1 MKGEAALQTPTKE
14 RTQTVCLSGS
24 SNIEGK
30 RSPEDLLLPLP
41 ARRHIFSII
50 AFCIGSSHQ
59 SFLTIQLTANMSLG
73 MGMGFG
79 GGPSAHTDVLSAS
92 PEDVPSKLRLVE
104 EIKSRGRRC
113 VGCKAYPD
121 AASLYTKGIE
131 VLSSISGDESAK
143 KDSAILYSNRS
154 LVLLNM
160 GKVSEALE
168 SADSAVENDPS
179 YVKAH
184 WRRGQACNAIGNNAD
199 ALASFEKAL
208 SLEPAN
214 KTLKR
219 EVEAAKV
226 KKEQEEKLLAAAKE
240 AKEAEAEVA
249 EPPKAAAPAK
259 KDAVK
264 PASSTKSTASAKP
277 SNNDVKEDG
286 DTDLFTKS
294 DHVRGYKIRSDGKKT
309 SFFDREISDETKQL
323 IGDIAPKR
331 IDSNNPTED
340 NAPKPLPVAEGTS
353 AWNKAGT
360 WEERDVT
367 SWAKETLEAALLT
380 AEYVLPEGSPSPG
393 ARATVSKVSKFEGHA
408 SYATVRGKKRYIY
421 EFAFTLD
428 WVLTL
433 GDDHTKTCH
442 GKVTFPDVDGTVE
455 LGDGYDIVDYHVDG
469 SSPAGTGPL
478 LQRFVRDGGLRESI
492 HNKIDDWVRLLR
504 ATY

>member
-1 MKGEAALQTPTKE
+1 
-14 RTQTVCLSGS
+14 
-24 SNIEGK
+24 
-30 RSPEDLLLPLP
+30 
-41 ARRHIFSII
+41 
-50 AFCIGSSHQ
+50 
-59 SFLTIQLTANMSLG
+59 MSLG

-79 GGPSAHTDVLSAS
+79 GVPSAHTDVLSAS

-104 EIKSRGRRC
+104 EIKSRGRAC
-113 VGCKAYPD
+113 VGCKNYPD

-131 VLSSISGDESAK
+131 VLSSITDDESAK
-143 KDSAILYSNRS
+143 KEAAILYSNRS
-154 LVLLNM
+154 LVLLQM

-168 SADSAVENDPS
+168 SADSACENDPT

-184 WRRGQACNAIGNNAD
+184 WRRGQACNALGNTAD
-199 ALASFEKAL
+199 ALASFERAL

-214 KTLKR
+214 KALKR
-219 EVEAAKV
+219 EVEAAKA

-240 AKEAEAEVA
+240 AKEAEAEADIA
-249 EPPKAAAPAK
+249 EPPKLVSPAK
-259 KDAVK
+259 KEAAKANTTK
-264 PASSTKSTASAKP
+264 PTSSAKS
-277 SNNDVKEDG
+277 SNKNSVKEDE
-286 DTDLFTKS
+286 DTDLFTSS

-309 SFFDREISDETKQL
+309 SFFDREISEESKQL

-331 IDSNNPTED
+331 IDPNAPTED
-340 NAPKPLPVAEGTS
+340 NAPKPLPVTEGTS

-380 AEYVLPEGSPSPG
+380 SEYILPEGSPSPG

-478 LQRFVRDGGLRESI
+478 LQRFIRDGGLRESI

>member
-1 MKGEAALQTPTKE
+1 
-14 RTQTVCLSGS
+14 
-24 SNIEGK
+24 
-30 RSPEDLLLPLP
+30 
-41 ARRHIFSII
+41 
-50 AFCIGSSHQ
+50 
-59 SFLTIQLTANMSLG
+59 
-73 MGMGFG
+73 MGFG

-104 EIKSRGRRC
+104 EIKSRGRSC
-113 VGCKAYPD
+113 VGCKNYPD
-121 AASLYTKGIE
+121 AETLYTKGIE
-131 VLSSISGDESAK
+131 VLSSISGDESVK
-143 KDSAILYSNRS
+143 KDAAILYSNRS
-154 LVLLNM
+154 LVLLQM

-168 SADSAVENDPS
+168 SADSACEKDPT

-184 WRRGQACNAIGNNAD
+184 WRRGQACNAIGNTAD
-199 ALASFEKAL
+199 ALASFERAL
-208 SLEPAN
+208 SLEPTN

-240 AKEAEAEVA
+240 AKEAETEAAIA
-249 EPPKAAAPAK
+249 EPQKKAATPAK
-259 KDAVK
+259 KDVVK
-264 PASSTKSTASAKP
+264 TNTSKPTSSTKP
-277 SNNDVKEDG
+277 SNNDMKEDG
-286 DTDLFTKS
+286 DTDLFTSS

-309 SFFDREISDETKQL
+309 SYFDREISEETKQL

-331 IDSNNPTED
+331 IDPNAPTED
-340 NAPKPLPVAEGTS
+340 NVPTPLPVTEGTS

-380 AEYVLPEGSPSPG
+380 SEYVLPEGSPSPG
-393 ARATVSKVSKFEGHA
+393 ARAAVSKVSKFEGHA

-421 EFAFTLD
+421 EFQFTLD

-442 GKVTFPDVDGTVE
+442 GKMTFPDVDGTVE
-455 LGDGYDIVDYHVDG
+455 LGDGYDVVDYHVDG

-478 LQRFVRDGGLRESI
+478 LERFVRDGGLRDNI

>member
-1 MKGEAALQTPTKE
+1 
-14 RTQTVCLSGS
+14 
-24 SNIEGK
+24 
-30 RSPEDLLLPLP
+30 
-41 ARRHIFSII
+41 
-50 AFCIGSSHQ
+50 
-59 SFLTIQLTANMSLG
+59 MSLG
-73 MGMGFG
+73 MSMGFG

-92 PEDVPSKLRLVE
+92 PDDVTSKLKLVE
-104 EIKSRGRRC
+104 EIKSRGRAC
-113 VGCKAYPD
+113 VGGKNYPD

-131 VLSSISGDESAK
+131 VLSSMDDESAK
-143 KDSAILYSNRS
+143 KEAAILYSNRS
-154 LVLLNM
+154 LVLLQM

-168 SADSAVENDPS
+168 SADAACEQDPT

-184 WRRGQACNAIGNNAD
+184 WRRGQACNACANTTD
-199 ALASFEKAL
+199 ALASFERAL

-214 KTLKR
+214 KALKR
-219 EVEAAKV
+219 EVEAAKE

-240 AKEAEAEVA
+240 LKEANADAEEVT
-249 EPPKAAAPAK
+249 EPPKAVTSAK

-264 PASSTKSTASAKP
+264 SNTTKPTSSAESK
-277 SNNDVKEDG
+277 NNDVKEDG
-286 DTDLFTKS
+286 DPDIFTQS

-309 SFFDREISDETKQL
+309 SYFDREISDDTKQL

-331 IDSNNPTED
+331 IDPNAPTD
-340 NAPKPLPVAEGTS
+340 DAPKPLPVTEGTS

-367 SWAKETLEAALLT
+367 PWAKETLEAALRT
-380 AEYVLPEGSPSPG
+380 SEYVLPEGSPSPG
-393 ARATVSKVSKFEGHA
+393 AHAAVSKISKFEGHA
-408 SYATVRGKKRYIY
+408 SFATVRGKKRYIY

-433 GDDHTKTCH
+433 GDDHAQTCH

-478 LQRFVRDGGLRESI
+478 LERFVRDGGLRVGI
-492 HNKIDDWVRLLR
+492 HNAIDDWVRLFR

>member
-1 MKGEAALQTPTKE
+1 
-14 RTQTVCLSGS
+14 
-24 SNIEGK
+24 
-30 RSPEDLLLPLP
+30 
-41 ARRHIFSII
+41 
-50 AFCIGSSHQ
+50 
-59 SFLTIQLTANMSLG
+59 MSLG
-73 MGMGFG
+73 MGGFG
-79 GGPSAHTDVLSAS
+79 GVPSAHTDVLSAS

-104 EIKSRGRRC
+104 EIKSRGRAC
-113 VGCKAYPD
+113 VGCKNYPD

-131 VLSSISGDESAK
+131 VLSSITDGDSAK
-143 KDSAILYSNRS
+143 KEAAILYSNRS
-154 LVLLNM
+154 LVLLQM

-168 SADSAVENDPS
+168 SADSACENDPT

-184 WRRGQACNAIGNNAD
+184 WRRGQACNALGHTAD
-199 ALASFEKAL
+199 ALASFERAL

-214 KTLKR
+214 KALKR
-219 EVEAAKV
+219 EIEAAKA
-226 KKEQEEKLLAAAKE
+226 KKEHEEKLLAAAKE
-240 AKEAEAEVA
+240 AKEAETAAEIA
-249 EPPKAAAPAK
+249 EPPKLVAPAK
-259 KDAVK
+259 KEASKANTTK
-264 PASSTKSTASAKP
+264 PTSSAKS
-277 SNNDVKEDG
+277 SNKNSVKEDQ
-286 DTDLFTKS
+286 DTDLFTSS

-309 SFFDREISDETKQL
+309 SFFDREISEESKQL

-331 IDSNNPTED
+331 IDPNAPTED
-340 NAPKPLPVAEGTS
+340 NAPKPLPVTEGTS

-367 SWAKETLEAALLT
+367 SWGKETLEAALLT
-380 AEYVLPEGSPSPG
+380 SEYILPEGSPSPG

-478 LQRFVRDGGLRESI
+478 LERFVRDGGLRESI
-492 HNKIDDWVRLLR
+492 HTKIDDWVRLLR

>member
-1 MKGEAALQTPTKE
+1 MWEAALLARGSWRLASVRSKE
-14 RTQTVCLSGS
+14 KDLLKSLRLRH
-24 SNIEGK
+24 NLIFIIALA
-30 RSPEDLLLPLP
+30 LLLP
-41 ARRHIFSII
+41 ITTKSTV
-50 AFCIGSSHQ
+50 S
-59 SFLTIQLTANMSLG
+59 MSLG

-79 GGPSAHTDVLSAS
+79 GVPSAHTDVLSAS

-104 EIKSRGRRC
+104 EIKSRGRSC
-113 VGCKAYPD
+113 VGCKNYPD

-131 VLSSISGDESAK
+131 VLSSITGDESAK
-143 KDSAILYSNRS
+143 KEAAILYSNRS
-154 LVLLNM
+154 LVLLQM

-168 SADSAVENDPS
+168 SADSACENDPT

-184 WRRGQACNAIGNNAD
+184 WRRGQACNALGNTAD
-199 ALASFEKAL
+199 ALASFERAL

-214 KTLKR
+214 KALKR
-219 EVEAAKV
+219 EVEAAKA

-240 AKEAEAEVA
+240 AKEAEAEAEIA
-249 EPPKAAAPAK
+249 EPPKLVAPAK
-259 KDAVK
+259 KETANANTTK
-264 PASSTKSTASAKP
+264 PTSSAKS
-277 SNNDVKEDG
+277 SNKNSVKEDE
-286 DTDLFTKS
+286 DTDLFTSS

-309 SFFDREISDETKQL
+309 SFFDREISEESKQL

-331 IDSNNPTED
+331 IDPNAPTED
-340 NAPKPLPVAEGTS
+340 NAPKPLPVTEGTS

-380 AEYVLPEGSPSPG
+380 SEYILPEGSPSPG

-478 LQRFVRDGGLRESI
+478 LARFVRDGGLRESI

>member
-1 MKGEAALQTPTKE
+1 
-14 RTQTVCLSGS
+14 
-24 SNIEGK
+24 
-30 RSPEDLLLPLP
+30 
-41 ARRHIFSII
+41 
-50 AFCIGSSHQ
+50 
-59 SFLTIQLTANMSLG
+59 MSLG

-104 EIKSRGRRC
+104 EIKSRGRSC
-113 VGCKAYPD
+113 VGCKNYPD
-121 AASLYTKGIE
+121 AETLYTKGIE
-131 VLSSISGDESAK
+131 VLSSISGDESVK
-143 KDSAILYSNRS
+143 KDAAILYSNRS
-154 LVLLNM
+154 LVLLQM

-168 SADSAVENDPS
+168 SADSACEKDPT

-184 WRRGQACNAIGNNAD
+184 WRRGQAFNAIGNTAD
-199 ALASFEKAL
+199 ALASFERAL
-208 SLEPAN
+208 SLEPTN

-240 AKEAEAEVA
+240 AKEAETEAAIA
-249 EPPKAAAPAK
+249 EPQKKAATPAK
-259 KDAVK
+259 KDVVRTNTSK
-264 PASSTKSTASAKP
+264 PTSSTKP
-277 SNNDVKEDG
+277 SNNDMKEDG
-286 DTDLFTKS
+286 DNDLFTSS

-309 SFFDREISDETKQL
+309 SYFDREISEETKQL

-331 IDSNNPTED
+331 IDPNAPTED
-340 NAPKPLPVAEGTS
+340 NVPTPLPVTEGTS

-380 AEYVLPEGSPSPG
+380 SEYVLPEGSPSPG
-393 ARATVSKVSKFEGHA
+393 ARAAVSKVSKLEGHA

-421 EFAFTLD
+421 EFQFTLD

-442 GKVTFPDVDGTVE
+442 GKMTFPDVDGTVE
-455 LGDGYDIVDYHVDG
+455 LGDGYDVVDYHVDG

-478 LQRFVRDGGLRESI
+478 LERFVRDGGLRENI
-492 HNKIDDWVRLLR
+492 HNIIDDWVRLLR